1 MRRVIDGKMYDTDT
15 ADKIA
20 EWDNGHNSKR
30 DFHYCSEDL
39 YKTKKGSWFLHG
51 EGGAASKYAES
62 CGQNET
68 CEGKGIELLTAEEAL
83 EWLSGHGFADE
94 AQEHFSDK
102 IVEA

>member
-1 MRRVIDGKMYDTDT
+1 MKKVIDKKLYDTDT

-20 EWDNGHNSKR
+20 EWDNGHTSKR
-30 DFHYCSEDL
+30 DFHYCSEDM
-39 YKTKKGSWFLHG
+39 YRTKKGSWFLYG

-68 CEGKGIELLTAEEAL
+68 CGGAAIVPLTPDEAL

-94 AQEHFSDK
+94 AEKYFSSE

>member
-1 MRRVIDGKMYDTDT
+1 MKKVIDKKLYDTET

-20 EWDNGHNSKR
+20 AWDNGHGTT
-30 DFHYCSEDL
+30 DGHYISEDL
-39 YKTKKGSWFLHG
+39 YRTKKGNWFLHG
-51 EGGAASKYAES
+51 EGGGLSSYAES

-68 CEGKGIELLTAEEAL
+68 CGGESIVPLTSEEAL

-94 AQEHFSDK
+94 AAQYFASE

>member
-1 MRRVIDGKMYDTDT
+1 MKKIIDKKLYDTDT

-20 EWDNGHNSKR
+20 EWDNGHGTT
-30 DFHYCSEDL
+30 DGHYVSEDL
-39 YKTKKGSWFLHG
+39 YRTKKGSWFLYV
-51 EGGAASKYAES
+51 EGGGLSRYAKR

-68 CEGKGIELLTAEEAL
+68 CEGKGIELLNDDEAL

-94 AQEHFSDK
+94 AEKYFADK